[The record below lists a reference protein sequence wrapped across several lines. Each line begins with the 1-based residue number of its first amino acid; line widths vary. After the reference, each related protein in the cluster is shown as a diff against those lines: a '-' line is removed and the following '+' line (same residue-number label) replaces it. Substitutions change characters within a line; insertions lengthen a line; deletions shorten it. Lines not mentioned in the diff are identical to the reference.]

1 MSGFVLLEVSRRR
14 RGRPDRH
21 RRVVVDLRGG
31 TRLSFSS
38 SSAPAVVQ
46 AVIAAV
52 ASMRGRR
59 C

>member
-1 MSGFVLLEVSRRR
+1 MAGFVLVEVARRR

-21 RRVVVDLRGG
+21 RRVVVDLRDG

-38 SSAPAVVQ
+38 SSAPVVVQ
-46 AVIAAV
+46 AVIKAV
-52 ASMRGRR
+52 VGMRGRR

>member
-1 MSGFVLLEVSRRR
+1 
-14 RGRPDRH
+14 
-21 RRVVVDLRGG
+21 VVVDLHGG

-46 AVIAAV
+46 AVITAV
-52 ASMRGRR
+52 AGLRVRR

>member
-1 MSGFVLLEVSRRR
+1 MSGFVLVEVSHRR

-38 SSAPAVVQ
+38 SSAPSVVQ
-46 AVIAAV
+46 AVIEAV
-52 ASMRGRR
+52 VGLRGRR

>member
-1 MSGFVLLEVSRRR
+1 MSGFVLVEVSRRR
-14 RGRPDRH
+14 RGRPDH
-21 RRVVVDLRGG
+21 LRRVVVDLRGG

-46 AVIAAV
+46 AVITAV
-52 ASMRGRR
+52 AGLRGRR